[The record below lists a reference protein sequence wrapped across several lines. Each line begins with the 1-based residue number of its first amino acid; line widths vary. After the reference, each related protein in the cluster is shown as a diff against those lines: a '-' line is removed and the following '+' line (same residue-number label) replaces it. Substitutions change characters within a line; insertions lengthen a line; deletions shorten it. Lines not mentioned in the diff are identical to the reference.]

1 MSVLLSRKIDQ
12 DEFLIDEEILPS
24 AESRITKQANF
35 TYSILGKAFEKQI
48 KTSDNQG
55 INQVAALKPLTPA

>member
-12 DEFLIDEEILPS
+12 DEFLTDEEILPS

-35 TYSILGKAFEKQI
+35 TYSILGKAFENK
-48 KTSDNQG
+48 
-55 INQVAALKPLTPA
+55 